1 MYSALYIV
9 LPSVNFS
16 CDTIKG
22 CIVIISWSLDLECF
36 KNQLWT
42 LMKTNNIKDIYIEEK
57 LISSH
62 PQFIKFITQTIL
74 YFNTRYMKQTYLT
87 YVNFAYHIQE
97 NDINDTQEENNSIE
111 EEKENSDDKL
121 PILIDMDVH

>member
-1 MYSALYIV
+1 
-9 LPSVNFS
+9 
-16 CDTIKG
+16 
-22 CIVIISWSLDLECF
+22 
-36 KNQLWT
+36 
-42 LMKTNNIKDIYIEEK
+42 
-57 LISSH
+57 
-62 PQFIKFITQTIL
+62 
-74 YFNTRYMKQTYLT
+74 MKQTYLT